1 MRNRTAIFLFL
12 SLLSVTRAALAQEQ
26 KHPIYVGARVCGSC
40 HDGAGMGHQ
49 YSKWLLHKHSQA
61 YASLSKPGSK
71 EIAILS
77 GVPQHPQE
85 SPICLGC
92 HATAAETEDWE
103 RDPTFFLQDG
113 VQCERCHGPGSEYMS
128 EQVMRDREAA
138 VKAGLRISP
147 KDECMKCHYVKGSH
161 VAVHKRPQMDME
173 KAWQEFA
180 HPLPE
185 STALPGKT
193 PPSSLAG
200 PASSKAASDL
210 EAGATGPKF
219 VGSDTC
225 GSCHKGP
232 AMGYQNSLWR
242 MSSHARAYA
251 RLATPKA
258 FQIAKEQGLQGEPQ
272 RLDACLK
279 CHTTGHGEPASRLTA
294 TFVREQ
300 GIGCESC
307 HGPGSEYSDEAAMR
321 DKRTAIGLGLK
332 PVTAETCSPCH
343 QSAHGKT
350 FDFGEAKLKIA
361 HPTKTPP
368 VAEAPRYKTPV
379 NLAISPD
386 GRDVFVA
393 CEASDTA
400 IVLDATSRKK
410 VAEIKV
416 GGQPADVTFSPD
428 GKTVY
433 VSNRLDDT
441 VSVIDVAKRA
451 VTRTLK
457 VGDEPHGV
465 LTDRDGSMLYVL
477 NTASDDISV
486 LRTSDYTEV
495 KRLNAGRNPWSLALS
510 ADGSRILV
518 TNTQAAFAPPRKPSH
533 SEVTVIDAKRGVVDD
548 RLKVVETNLCQGV
561 SWHPG
566 GEFGFLT
573 MNRTKSLVPMT
584 KLSQGWTITNGLGI
598 AWNDGT
604 IDQVLLDEPNLNF
617 PDATDVVF
625 TRDGRFALVTSCTSD
640 RVAVVDVEKLTGIIK
655 GASPEFRRNVLPN
668 HRGKA
673 TEFISKHIGTG
684 RTPRGISV
692 TPDGKSAF
700 VCNSLD
706 DTVGVIDV
714 DSMAM
719 VAEIDLGG
727 PKEMT
732 RPRFGERKFNDAT
745 ITFQRQFACHSCHPD
760 GHVDGVT
767 YDIEAD
773 GIGVSPVDNRTL
785 RGINDTDPFKWEG
798 TNPSLQRQC
807 GARLSVF
814 FTRLAPFTPDELAAI
829 DNYICT
835 IQRPPNRYRPLG
847 APLTPAQARGKA
859 IFERTKT
866 KDGRDIPALGRC
878 VTCHFPPLYT
888 DRSKRDV
895 GTKQWLDRQGT
906 FDVPHLNN
914 IYDSAPY
921 LHNGSAATLE
931 EIWTVFNPYDTHGV
945 TNDMTKDEL
954 NDLIEFIKTL

>member
-1 MRNRTAIFLFL
+1 MRNRTAIFLV
-12 SLLSVTRAALAQEQ
+12 SCILLPGPAVLAQQE

-71 EIAILS
+71 EIAVLS
-77 GVPQHPQE
+77 GVPQQPQE

-92 HATAAETEDWE
+92 HATAAETEAWE
-103 RDPTFFLQDG
+103 RDPTFVLQDG

-128 EQVMRDREAA
+128 EEVMRDPVAA
-138 VKAGLRISP
+138 VKAGLRTSP
-147 KDECMKCHYVKGSH
+147 KNECMKCHYVKGSH

-185 STALPGKT
+185 KTALPEKT
-193 PPSSLAG
+193 QPPAKM
-200 PASSKAASDL
+200 PAVA
-210 EAGATGPKF
+210 GPKF

-232 AMGYQNSLWR
+232 AMGFQNSLWR

-251 RLATPKA
+251 RLATPRA
-258 FQIAKEQGLQGEPQ
+258 FEIAKERGLQGEPQ

-279 CHTTGHGEPASRLTA
+279 CHSTGQGEPPGRFAA
-294 TFVREQ
+294 TFVKEQ
-300 GIGCESC
+300 GVGCEAC
-307 HGPGSEYSDEAAMR
+307 HGPGSDYSDEAAMR
-321 DKRTAIGLGLK
+321 DKRTAASLGLK

-343 QSAHGKT
+343 QGTDAKPFH
-350 FDFGEAKLKIA
+350 FAEAKLKIA
-361 HPTKTPP
+361 HPTKAQQA
-368 VAEAPRYKTPV
+368 AEPPRYKTPV
-379 NLAISPD
+379 NLAVSPD
-386 GRDVFVA
+386 GREVYVA
-393 CEASDTA
+393 CEASDTT
-400 IVLDATSRKK
+400 IVLDAAKRQK

-416 GGQPADVTFSPD
+416 GGQPADVSFSPD
-428 GKTVY
+428 GKTAY

-441 VSVIDVAKRA
+441 VSVIDVASRT

-465 LTDRDGSMLYVL
+465 LTDRDGKTLYVL

-486 LRTSDYTEV
+486 FRTTDYTEV

-510 ADGSRILV
+510 PDGSRLLV
-518 TNTQAAFAPPRKPSH
+518 TNNQAAFAPPRQPSH
-533 SEVTVIDAKRGVVDD
+533 SEVTVIDAERAVVDE
-548 RLKVVETNLCQGV
+548 RLKAIDTNLCQGV
-561 SWHPG
+561 SWHPS
-566 GEFGFLT
+566 GEFGLLT
-573 MNRTKSLVPMT
+573 MNRTKNLVPMT
-584 KLSQGWTITNGLGI
+584 KLSQGWVITNGLAI

-604 IDQVLLDEPNLNF
+604 VDQVLLDEPNLNF
-617 PDATDVVF
+617 PDATDLTF
-625 TRDGRFALVTSCTSD
+625 TKDGRYALVTSCTSD
-640 RVAVVDVEKLTGIIK
+640 RVAVVDVQKLISVVKT
-655 GASPEFRRNVLPN
+655 ASPEFRKNVLPN
-668 HRGKA
+668 HRGKP
-673 TEFISKHIGTG
+673 TEYILEHIATG

-692 TPDGKSAF
+692 APDGKLAF

-706 DTVGVIDV
+706 DSVGVIDL
-714 DSMAM
+714 SRMTM
-719 VAEIDLGG
+719 TGTIDLGG

-732 RPRFGERKFNDAT
+732 RTRFGERKFNDAG
-745 ITFQRQFACHSCHPD
+745 IAFQRELSCHSCHPD

-807 GARLSVF
+807 GARLAVF
-814 FTRLAPFTPDELAAI
+814 FTRLAPFNTEELAAI

-847 APLTPAQARGKA
+847 APLSPAQARGKA
-859 IFERTKT
+859 IFERSRT
-866 KDGRDIPALGRC
+866 KDGREIPPLGRC

-888 DRSKRDV
+888 DRSQRDV

-914 IYDSAPY
+914 VYDSAPY

-931 EIWTVFNPYDTHGV
+931 EIWTVHNPYDTHGV

>member
-1 MRNRTAIFLFL
+1 MRNRTAIYLCV
-12 SLLSVTRAALAQEQ
+12 SALLAAPALLAQQE

-49 YSKWLLHKHSQA
+49 YSKWLIHKHSQA
-61 YASLSKPGSK
+61 YASLSRPGSK

-92 HATAAETEDWE
+92 HATAAETEPWE
-103 RDPTFFLQDG
+103 RDPTFVLQDG

-128 EQVMRDREAA
+128 EQVMRNHEAA
-138 VKAGLRISP
+138 VKAGLRTSP
-147 KDECMKCHYVKGSH
+147 RNECMKCHYVKGSH

-173 KAWQEFA
+173 KAWQAFA

-185 STALPGKT
+185 ITALPANTSPPGGAG
-193 PPSSLAG
+193 PPSS
-200 PASSKAASDL
+200 KTVSDL
-210 EAGATGPKF
+210 EVGPTGPKF
-219 VGSDTC
+219 VGSDKC

-232 AMGYQNSLWR
+232 TMGYQNSLWR
-242 MSSHARAYA
+242 MSGHARAYA
-251 RLATPKA
+251 RLATPRA

-272 RLDACLK
+272 RLDTCLK
-279 CHTTGHGEPASRLTA
+279 CHTTGHGEPASRMTE
-294 TFVREQ
+294 TFVKEQ

-307 HGPGSEYSDEAAMR
+307 HGPGSDYSDEAAMR
-321 DKRTAIGLGLK
+321 DKRTAASLGLK
-332 PVTAETCSPCH
+332 PVTAQTCSPCH
-343 QSAHGKT
+343 QNGHGKS
-350 FDFGEAKLKIA
+350 FNFSEAKLKIA

-386 GRDVFVA
+386 GREVYVA

-400 IVLDATSRKK
+400 IVLDAATRKK

-428 GKTVY
+428 GKTAY

-441 VSVIDVAKRA
+441 VSVIDVASRT
-451 VTRTLK
+451 VVRTLK

-465 LTDRDGSMLYVL
+465 LTDRDGKMLYVL

-486 LRTSDYTEV
+486 FRTSDYTEV
-495 KRLNAGRNPWSLALS
+495 KRLTAGRNPWSLALS
-510 ADGSRILV
+510 PDGTRILV
-518 TNTQAAFAPPRKPSH
+518 TNTQAAFAPPRKPAH
-533 SEVTVIDAKRGVVDD
+533 SEVTVIDADRAVVDD
-548 RLKVVETNLCQGV
+548 RLKVSETNLCQGV
-561 SWHPG
+561 SWHPS
-566 GEFGFLT
+566 GEFGLLT
-573 MNRTKSLVPMT
+573 MNRTKNLVPMT
-584 KLSQGWTITNGLGI
+584 KLSQGWVITNGLGI

-604 IDQVLLDEPNLNF
+604 VDQVLLDEPNLNF
-617 PDATDVVF
+617 PDVTDVTF
-625 TRDGRFALVTSCTSD
+625 TPDGRFALVTSCTSD
-640 RVAVVDVEKLTGIIK
+640 RVAVVEVGKLVALVK
-655 GASPEFRRNVLPN
+655 AASPEFRKKVLPN

-673 TEFISKHIGTG
+673 TEFVSRHIGTG

-706 DTVGVIDV
+706 DSVGVIDLGQ
-714 DSMAM
+714 MAM

-727 PKEMT
+727 PREIT
-732 RPRFGERKFNDAT
+732 QSRFGERKFNDAS

-760 GHVDGVT
+760 GHVDGVA

-807 GARLSVF
+807 GARLAVF
-814 FTRLAPFTPDELAAI
+814 FTRLAPFNPAELAAI

-835 IQRPPNRYRPLG
+835 IQRPPNRYRPLW

-859 IFERTKT
+859 IFERTRT
-866 KDGRDIPALGRC
+866 KDGREIPPLGRC

-895 GTKQWLDRQGT
+895 GTKQWLDRQGS